1 MISGVVFPS
10 KLRRDL
16 SMYVYEKYVADVEV
30 ENAHSNT
37 SCADRRIF
45 VSYLG
50 LYNFAV
56 RFPAKF
62 SL

>member
-1 MISGVVFPS
+1 
-10 KLRRDL
+10 
-16 SMYVYEKYVADVEV
+16 MYVYEKYVADVEL

-56 RFPAKF
+56 RFSSKF

>member
-1 MISGVVFPS
+1 
-10 KLRRDL
+10 
-16 SMYVYEKYVADVEV
+16 MYVYEKYVADVEL

-37 SCADRRIF
+37 SCAGRIF

-56 RFPAKF
+56 RSPAKF